1 MIAEIKELIVE
12 HQTHKDE
19 VFGLLNEL
27 NQISNTKLS
36 VEDRKLLE
44 TSIIKA
50 QEEYCWRGLF
60 IQQLKELIE

>member
-1 MIAEIKELIVE
+1 MIAEIKELITE

-50 QEEYCWRGLF
+50 EEEYCWRGLF
-60 IQQLKELIE
+60 ISQLECLL

>member
-1 MIAEIKELIVE
+1 MIHEIKELIAE

-44 TSIIKA
+44 ISIIKA
-50 QEEYCWRGLF
+50 EEELHFRNLF
-60 IQQLKELIE
+60 ISQLEDLL